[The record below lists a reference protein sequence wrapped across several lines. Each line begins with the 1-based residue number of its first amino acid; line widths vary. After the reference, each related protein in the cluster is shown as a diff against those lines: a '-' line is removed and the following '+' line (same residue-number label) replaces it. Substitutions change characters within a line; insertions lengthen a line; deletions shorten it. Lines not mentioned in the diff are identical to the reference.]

1 MAASDSARK
10 EDGGRHGD
18 VQNRRGEEE
27 GGQDDGQTEQALDYA
42 QNADPPLIPVQV
54 TPSSP
59 REAHGMG
66 DYFVSDP
73 AGYRRQAQE
82 TARSPALR
90 PVASVAGN
98 ETTATGHIFPP
109 TTPGTRP
116 PVHRDVSHLTNASF
130 ESTDS
135 SKTVTPTSQPRQRPA
150 FPNQSYA
157 ALQDQV
163 YPPPH
168 VAPILRQ
175 RNSQPGNAPQIYT
188 FSSALASNYGSGSR
202 TAGNSPAGTPGS
214 GLYSPPSARAHSEY
228 NQNEQHLSTYAS
240 PFLHFTQRQAPKET
254 HVADVEI
261 DVQSGRKMINHYE
274 VVDELGRGAHGKVKL
289 GRDCSSGINNQFVAI
304 KIVER
309 YSKRRRL
316 GKLGNAEDKVKKE
329 IAVLK
334 KARHPNVV
342 ALLEVI
348 DDPSRKKVY
357 IVLEWVERGEI
368 DWRTK
373 AQKEIATVEARRFE
387 TEAHRRGDAQA
398 ELEDKAL
405 LTEAKKRLARQKRR
419 QVRSLRALRREYTEN
434 INAFSLENGGDSEDE
449 LSEDD
454 MMSRTS
460 SGTVESIHGPADIA
474 LREARRLSRAPVPLP
489 PLGEVPSPETEKFLP
504 LTSEPETA
512 SPTVMSKT
520 HAELFGTALEGTM
533 WGAYDFSS
541 SSGNQSEVP
550 SLATSERSMSPRQ
563 TKQSSGDSLASTVA
577 EIFDS
582 DLNPELEYVPC
593 MTVQSIRIAFRD
605 TLLGL
610 QYLHAQG
617 IIHRDIKPP
626 NLLETY
632 DHRVKISDF
641 GVSYLGKNL
650 RHDDYSEGTP
660 ENDAKDLDNEAK
672 ELAKTVGTAAFYAPE
687 LCITD
692 AEKEAPE
699 ISKAIDVWALGITL
713 YCMLFARTPFVDNEY
728 VMMRQICDEDI
739 YIPTK
744 RLQPT
749 AVVGTANSRT
759 ASQGRAH
766 LPRPGIFRDPLDLTY
781 EDLSDELLDLLRR
794 LLIKDP
800 KKRITLEEVRHH
812 PWVVADLPNRIKWL
826 EETDPARQTNHRKI
840 EVSNEDL
847 NQAVVPLTVLDRV
860 RSGVKRFG
868 ERLINLGTGRST
880 RGRTQSNAGLSNPNS
895 PPTSAASSSST
906 ISQDARRQ
914 SLRGDESIYTA
925 LKAAR
930 EGEHP
935 LSQSVTASPE
945 LDQPE
950 AYFENTSQHSRSGTP
965 NSMTAHP
972 TPPRPN
978 MPDRAQSIMSTAA
991 SVRTVKQ
998 SDYKRGSIQESPPPS
1013 PGLPGTPMALESP
1026 GGSALGG
1033 LLGGAGRRILKT
1045 VRERSVVGRA
1055 FDHRGRSAERG
1066 SNESP
1071 DNHAGPSVAISQASA
1086 AGSVNPPSALA
1097 DITPGSSARTSPAT
1111 SRNPSV
1117 TNSPEHLRPTATGGP
1132 FSRASS
1138 NSSLASLSRA
1148 QTSEPR
1154 SPGRTPHHLRM
1165 TPASTT
1171 DDGWKRAES
1180 EHIRKLALE
1189 RQQAHEQAELSL
1201 SRPTSGAEDRTCPP
1215 SPDDQHFRN
1224 ETEPERKNSSP
1235 GIDSGNSA
1243 HSQGASPTGQVGQLP
1258 PSMVSSSS
1266 DFGSAVSMSISNPSI
1281 PSVISE
1287 ASSVDSADG
1296 LTMAQSL
1303 AGKDGKFSSDDT
1315 LENEPNR
1322 SNTALHKVGEES
1334 QTYDELH
1341 SPDLVQQSQHQQL
1354 VESSDDNDY
1363 DSSSDSDGGLVMTR
1377 RRSAPKQA
1385 AAVEAQGLPI
1395 REKSSAGPESI
1406 RGKKASRSGSSNTMK
1421 KVRTRDS
1428 ADERHE
1434 SLDVPAE

>member
-1 MAASDSARK
+1 M
-10 EDGGRHGD
+10 G
-18 VQNRRGEEE
+18 
-27 GGQDDGQTEQALDYA
+27 
-42 QNADPPLIPVQV
+42 DPPVIPVQITQH
-54 TPSSP
+54 TPSE
-59 REAHGMG
+59 RHDTV

-73 AGYRRQAQE
+73 AGYGQQQAQE
-82 TARSPALR
+82 TAPSPALR
-90 PVASVAGN
+90 PVASVAGS
-98 ETTATGHIFPP
+98 ETTATGQILSPAAIADI
-109 TTPGTRP
+109 RP
-116 PVHRDVSHLTNASF
+116 AVHRDVSHITNTSF
-130 ESTDS
+130 ASTDS
-135 SKTVTPTSQPRQRPA
+135 SKTITPTSQPQPRPA

-157 ALQDQV
+157 ALQEQV

-168 VAPILRQ
+168 IAPLLRQ
-175 RNSQPGNAPQIYT
+175 RNSQPNNAPQIHT
-188 FSSALASNYGSGSR
+188 FSSALASHLGSGSR
-202 TAGNSPAGTPGS
+202 TAGNSPASTPGS
-214 GLYSPPSARAHSEY
+214 GLYNPSAAYARSEY
-228 NQNEQHLSTYAS
+228 GSGNGSYEHPGTYAS
-240 PFLHFTQRQAPKET
+240 PFLHFTHRQEPKET

-261 DVQSGRKMINHYE
+261 DLQSGRKMINHYE

-289 GRDCSSGINNQFVAI
+289 GRDCNSGHNMFVAI

-329 IAVLK
+329 VAVLK

-368 DWRTK
+368 RWRTK
-373 AQKEIATVEARRFE
+373 APREIAMVEARRFE
-387 TEAHRRGDAQA
+387 REAHRRGDIQA

-405 LTEAKKRLARQKRR
+405 LTEAKKRLSRQKRR
-419 QVRSLRALRREYTEN
+419 QIRSLRAIRRVRREGGDNPNT
-434 INAFSLENGGDSEDE
+434 FSLETGGDSSDE
-449 LSEDD
+449 SSDD
-454 MMSRTS
+454 DVASRTS
-460 SGTVESIHGPADIA
+460 SGTVESMRGPAEIA
-474 LREARRLSRAPVPLP
+474 VREARRLSKAPAPMP
-489 PLGEVPSPETEKFLP
+489 PLGEVPSPETEKYLV
-504 LTSEPETA
+504 LTPEPQA
-512 SPTVMSKT
+512 VSPAAMRGQQIDWS
-520 HAELFGTALEGTM
+520 GTELEGTM
-533 WGAYDFSS
+533 WGSYGFPSRSDE
-541 SSGNQSEVP
+541 QSQVP
-550 SLATSERSMSPRQ
+550 SPDDSAHSVSPRQ
-563 TKQSSGDSLASTVA
+563 SEKNSRENLAATVA
-577 EIFDS
+577 EILDS
-582 DLNPELEYVPC
+582 DLNPELDFVPC

-626 NLLETY
+626 NLLETF

-641 GVSYLGKNL
+641 GVSYLGKTL
-650 RHDDYSEGTP
+650 HHDDYQGEGTS

-713 YCMLFARTPFVDNEY
+713 YCMLFARTPFVDNEF

-739 YIPTK
+739 YIPKK

-749 AVVGTANSRT
+749 AHVETPGSRE
-759 ASQGRAH
+759 ASQCRAQ
-766 LPRPGIFRDPLDLTY
+766 LPRPGFFREPLDLTY

-812 PWVVADLPNRIKWL
+812 PWVVAELPNRVKWL
-826 EETDPARQTNHRKI
+826 EETDPTRQINHRKI

-868 ERLINLGTGRST
+868 ERLINLSTGRST
-880 RGRTQSNAGLSNPNS
+880 RGRTQSNAGLSNPSS
-895 PPTSAASSSST
+895 PAPSAGSSSST

-950 AYFENTSQHSRSGTP
+950 SSGYFTNDPSHSRSGTP
-965 NSMTAHP
+965 NSMQAHP
-972 TPPRPN
+972 TPPRPA
-978 MPDRAQSIMSTAA
+978 MPDRARSIMSTAA
-991 SVRTVKQ
+991 SVRTIKQ
-998 SDYKRGSIQESPPPS
+998 SDYGRGPNQESPPPS

-1045 VRERSVVGRA
+1045 VRERSSVSKA
-1055 FDHRGRSAERG
+1055 FDGRGQSADRASNG
-1066 SNESP
+1066 SFDS
-1071 DNHAGPSVAISQASA
+1071 HAGPSVAVSQTSAS
-1086 AGSVNPPSALA
+1086 GSVNPPSALA
-1097 DITPGSSARTSPAT
+1097 DITPGSSARTSPVA
-1111 SRNPSV
+1111 SREPSV
-1117 TNSPEHLRPTATGGP
+1117 ANSPELLRPALSSGGGLP
-1132 FSRASS
+1132 SRVSS
-1138 NSSLASLSRA
+1138 TSSLASLSRA
-1148 QTSEPR
+1148 PTSQPSEAR
-1154 SPGRTPHHLRM
+1154 SPGRPHHPLRM

-1171 DDGWKRAES
+1171 DDWQRAES

-1189 RQQAHEQAELSL
+1189 REETHEQAELSL
-1201 SRPTSGAEDRTCPP
+1201 SRPTSGADDRTCPP
-1215 SPDDQHFRN
+1215 SPDDEQYRRT
-1224 ETEPERKNSSP
+1224 TEADRESTSR
-1235 GIDSGNSA
+1235 GNTSISA
-1243 HSQGASPTGQVGQLP
+1243 HSQEASPTGQVGQLP
-1258 PSMVSSSS
+1258 PSLVSSSS
-1266 DFGSAVSMSISNPSI
+1266 DFGSAVSMSMSNPSI

-1287 ASSVDSADG
+1287 ASSVDPEDG
-1296 LTMAQSL
+1296 LSMAHTL
-1303 AGKDGKFSSDDT
+1303 AGKDGKASSDDT
-1315 LENEPNR
+1315 LDNGYTTQR
-1322 SNTALHKVGEES
+1322 DFGQEEEE
-1334 QTYDELH
+1334 YDDFH
-1341 SPDLVQQSQHQQL
+1341 SPDYEETSGQHYQQDY
-1354 VESSDDNDY
+1354 DDDDY

-1377 RRSAPKQA
+1377 RRSASKQA
-1385 AAVEAQGLPI
+1385 AAVEAQGLPQSE
-1395 REKSSAGPESI
+1395 RKSTGLDSMMSK
-1406 RGKKASRSGSSNTMK
+1406 RGSRSGSSNTMK

-1428 ADERHE
+1428 ADERQG
-1434 SLDVPAE
+1434 SLDVPAK